1 MKKGLKFFIAILIGI
16 AVNAAA
22 IGAFILWC
30 KQLEKK
36 VQGTGEIPTPT
47 AGVEGFVPE
56 TEALPIETNR
66 FYRVLV
72 EEAGLE
78 IDAEATEPYSE
89 ALMREG
95 ILKKKI

>member
-1 MKKGLKFFIAILIGI
+1 MKKGLKFLIAILIGI

-36 VQGTGEIPTPT
+36 EQETGEIPTPT
-47 AGVEGFVPE
+47 AAVESCVPE
-56 TEALPIETNR
+56 AEVLPIEANR
-66 FYRVLV
+66 FYKVLV
-72 EEAGLE
+72 EEAGIK

-89 ALMREG
+89 ALVREG